1 MQLKDPSLPNH
12 PLLGIRIKTTDAQME
27 LIEFQLTQ
35 GEPWAWGLFESC
47 PGDVTG
53 GREPLGSSQ
62 VRLCLSQGPL
72 SAQL

>member
-35 GEPWAWGLFESC
+35 GEPWAWGLSESC
-47 PGDVTG
+47 PGDV
-53 GREPLGSSQ
+53 LD
-62 VRLCLSQGPL
+62 SQG
-72 SAQL
+72 